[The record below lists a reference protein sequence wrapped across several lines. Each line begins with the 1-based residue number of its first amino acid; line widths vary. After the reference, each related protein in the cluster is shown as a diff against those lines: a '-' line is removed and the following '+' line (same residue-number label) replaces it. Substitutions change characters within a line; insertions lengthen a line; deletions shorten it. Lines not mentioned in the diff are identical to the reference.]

1 MTSRPLTIIIL
12 VIPLCVSLCT
22 LLACRQT
29 AIGQQQEKIPAE
41 QQKLLDDIRAAL
53 AQRDLAEA
61 KTKLQQAAAIKQPA
75 AFVTQVE
82 RLSLLQQ
89 YIADF
94 LKSVDEGGRT
104 LQGTEEL
111 LIGET
116 RVAVVEYAAGR
127 LVLRVAGENKRYTLQ
142 DMPPKVAL
150 TLASRVLKA
159 DAPQNKVF
167 TGAFLAMDAKGDRTM
182 AREAWDDARRGGID
196 VSALLG
202 ELDIMPPTVSSVEA
216 PLLNRLQRA
225 LLDPDKW
232 YLVRRADNR
241 WQRGTLDKIGV
252 ANAEGRLQIQVPQSE
267 TEPVRIAY
275 RTRVA
280 GNFLC
285 RIILQDVAASQT
297 FGLLDADG
305 GEMSY
310 YVTLPP
316 GSMFVEF
323 GRQADAI
330 KCFLNGKEI
339 EVQQAASAS
348 PRVPGLIGLTV
359 PPGGNCTVAIFEMR
373 GP

>member
-1 MTSRPLTIIIL
+1 MTSHPFAIA
-12 VIPLCVSLCT
+12 VIAFCVLLCAS
-22 LLACRQT
+22 LACQQP
-29 AIGQQQEKIPAE
+29 ALGQQVQIPAE

-53 AQRDLAEA
+53 AQRDLAAA
-61 KTKLQQAAAIKQPA
+61 KTKLQQAAAISQSA
-75 AFVTQVE
+75 TFVAQVE

-94 LKSVDEGGRT
+94 LKAVDEGGRT

-111 LIGET
+111 MIGET
-116 RVAVVEYAAGR
+116 PVAVVEYAAGR

-167 TGAFLAMDAKGDRTM
+167 SGAFLAMDAKGDRTL
-182 AREAWDDARRGGID
+182 ARAAWEDARRGGVD

-202 ELDIMPPTVSSVEA
+202 ELDITPPTVSSVEA

-225 LLDPDKW
+225 LLEPDKW
-232 YLVRRADNR
+232 YLVRRVNDR
-241 WQRGTLDKIGV
+241 WQRGPLDNIGV
-252 ANAEGRLQIQVPQSE
+252 ANAEGRLEIHVPASE
-267 TEPVRIAY
+267 PEPVRIAY
-275 RTRVA
+275 RTRVT
-280 GNFLC
+280 GNFFC
-285 RIILQDVAASQT
+285 RLILQDVGPSQT
-297 FGLLDADG
+297 FGLLDAEG
-305 GEMSY
+305 GEMTY

-316 GSMFVEF
+316 GSMFLEF

-339 EVQQAASAS
+339 EVQQAAGAT
-348 PRVPGLIGLTV
+348 PRTPGLIGLTL
-359 PPGGNCTVAIFEMR
+359 PPGNNCTIAIFEMR